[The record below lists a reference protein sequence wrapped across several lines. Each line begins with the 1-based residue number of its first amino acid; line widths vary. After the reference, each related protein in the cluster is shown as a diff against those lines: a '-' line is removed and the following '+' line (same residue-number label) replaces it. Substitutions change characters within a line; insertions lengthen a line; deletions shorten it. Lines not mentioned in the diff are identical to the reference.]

1 MKITTED
8 ILTKTFTKKTFGG
21 YSTVEVIEFLKS
33 VSEELDEQTRNN
45 EKLSG
50 QLREKDLFIQE
61 CRDREAIL
69 KNVMISAQ
77 KIADNLKKD
86 AEKQADEI
94 LKDAKEKADLLV
106 QDARDSLKT
115 AYQDLSDLKRIH
127 VQLKSSLQAVLQS
140 HQDLL
145 DQDPIHSIL
154 PASMQTKASETL
166 IEKKM
171 TESLNQAMQSKD
183 DL

>member
-1 MKITTED
+1 M
-8 ILTKTFTKKTFGG
+8 
-21 YSTVEVIEFLKS
+21 VEFLKS
-33 VSEELDEQTRNN
+33 VSEELEEQTMDN
-45 EKLSG
+45 EKLSN
-50 QLREKDLFIQE
+50 QLKEKDLFIRE

-77 KIADNLKKD
+77 KIADNIKKD
-86 AEKQADEI
+86 AERQAGTI
-94 LKDAKEKADLLV
+94 LEDAKQKADLLV

-127 VQLKSSLQAVLQS
+127 IQLKNSLQAVLQS
-140 HQDLL
+140 HQDFL

-154 PASMQTKASETL
+154 PASMQTKVSESF